1 MAKRRAKKTV
11 KEAAASSPALN
22 ENCGH
27 VKATQIEDKEAAIL
41 VQDVERRIGAVRAM
55 RDVEIEHSLTALHL
69 LRSYFSEEQLQLPV
83 LQFFKENLLNL
94 SIVKNEENGQ
104 CEVKWNDRDGN
115 LNMNHGDERDI
126 NASLLHRLSMVHP
139 NCSNISLFGGIDLP
153 SEAKTSLFGADNLKF
168 RDFLMEDPSDYQ
180 MPGMHSGLKTPGVS
194 SQRLSIGMTPKTLR
208 VPKPGEMLLSVH
220 GSPLGVYKD
229 DNMEAIHGEE
239 WMPFLCC
246 LVRKNRR

>member
-69 LRSYFSEEQLQLPV
+69 LRSYFT
-83 LQFFKENLLNL
+83 
-94 SIVKNEENGQ
+94 
-104 CEVKWNDRDGN
+104 
-115 LNMNHGDERDI
+115 
-126 NASLLHRLSMVHP
+126 
-139 NCSNISLFGGIDLP
+139 
-153 SEAKTSLFGADNLKF
+153 KTSLFGADNLKF